1 MGILRVILTLILSLL
16 NKQSA
21 MKAFLI
27 FIALLLACSGCASN
41 SGTGGQVVSGILMGI
56 GQGLSGL

>member
-1 MGILRVILTLILSLL
+1 MIRQVC
-16 NKQSA
+16 
-21 MKAFLI
+21 
-27 FIALLLACSGCASN
+27 IALSIFVVLAFSGCASN

>member
-1 MGILRVILTLILSLL
+1 MKVSL
-16 NKQSA
+16 A
-21 MKAFLI
+21 FAAIVAFL
-27 FIALLLACSGCASN
+27 LVCSGCASN